1 MFLVVDA
8 EVIFASLI
16 KRGFTLDLIRLL
28 KEREYELVTPEYIF
42 EEVRRKE
49 GKLLKYSGVEV
60 SKLWHLLF
68 LSFKRIEPVSKEEYS
83 EFLED
88 AKEISPFGDFPYT
101 ALALKYKSSDREVK
115 IWSNDPEFR
124 EMVGDKIPFV
134 STSELKEE
142 LGLGSATTT

>member
-28 KEREYELVTPEYIF
+28 KERGYELVTPEYIF
-42 EEVRRKE
+42 EEVRRKDE
-49 GKLLKYSGVEV
+49 KLLKYSRVDV

-68 LSFKRIEPVSKEEYS
+68 LLFKKIESIPREEYS
-83 EFLED
+83 AFLDE
-88 AKEISPFGDFPYT
+88 AKEISPFEDFPYT
-101 ALALKYKSSDREVK
+101 ALALKYRSSGLEVK
-115 IWSNDPEFR
+115 IWSNDSEFR

-134 STSELKEE
+134 STSELKED
-142 LGLGSATTT
+142 LGLGFTITP

>member
-28 KEREYELVTPEYIF
+28 KERGYELVTPEYIF

-49 GKLLKYSGVEV
+49 EKLLKYSKLDVG
-60 SKLWHLLF
+60 KLWYTLF
-68 LSFKRIEPVSKEEYS
+68 LSFKKIEPVPKEEYS
-83 EFLED
+83 GFLEE
-88 AKEISPFGDFPYT
+88 AKKFSPLEDFPYT
-101 ALALKYKSSDREVK
+101 ALALKYKSSGMDVR

-124 EMVGDKIPFV
+124 EMVENKIPVV
-134 STSELKEE
+134 STPELKEE
-142 LGLGSATTT
+142 LELGLV